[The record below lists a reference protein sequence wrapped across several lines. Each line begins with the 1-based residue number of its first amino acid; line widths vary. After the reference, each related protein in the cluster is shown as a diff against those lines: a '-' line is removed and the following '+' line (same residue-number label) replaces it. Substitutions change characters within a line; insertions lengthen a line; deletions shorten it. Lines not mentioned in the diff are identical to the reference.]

1 MNNQPIQRR
10 HLSDTLAATAR
21 RYPDAEAVVFEEQ
34 RLTWREVDQQ
44 VTALANS
51 FLTLGIKVGD
61 RIGVLCTPRPEYLLT
76 YLAAARIGAI
86 TTGFSVQYTA
96 REIIAYAKLVRPVAM
111 VVVPELGVDA
121 EVGTLCNSMTYVKHR
136 IGIGIPAEN
145 GVMSFT
151 DLVEQGNETPDAPLQ
166 ARMAQLH
173 EDDGALIVFTG
184 GTTGM
189 TKPALLS
196 HKNIFTSVAA
206 QNRVLGFYQTDR
218 IMLHLP
224 MNHVSGAV
232 LVAAAAVTSG
242 ATIVMLDRFHPAKV
256 LDLVERE
263 QVTVLGQV
271 PTMFIMELMLPD
283 YQEFDISSVRL
294 SIIAGAPTPEVAMR
308 QVVTMASVTTHA
320 YGLTEATGMV
330 SYTAPGDGIETL
342 VQSVGRVP
350 EEVEVRIVNDARQ
363 PLPAGELGE
372 IAFRGDVVMVGYFDD
387 PEQTAQQIDDDGW
400 LYTGDMGVLD
410 DRDYLHIK
418 GRSKEMYISGGYN
431 VYPLETE
438 TYMNAHPAVVT
449 SACVGRP
456 DPAMGEVGIVF
467 VLLQADATT
476 TRRELRAY
484 CKAGLARYKQ
494 PRHIQILDALPTIA
508 NGSVDKRAL
517 LHIHNGNGASAR
529 VAV

>member
-1 MNNQPIQRR
+1 MNNQQTQRR
-10 HLSDTLAATAR
+10 HLSDTLTATAR
-21 RYPDAEAVVFEEQ
+21 RYPDEEAVVFEDQ

-51 FLTLGIKVGD
+51 FLALGIEVGD

-96 REIIAYAKLVRPVAM
+96 REIIAYAELVRPVAM

-121 EVGTLCNSMTYVKHR
+121 EVGTLCKSMPYVKHR
-136 IGIGIPAEN
+136 IGVGIPAAN
-145 GVMSFT
+145 GILSFA
-151 DLVEQGNETPDAPLQ
+151 DLVEQGSNAPAEPLQ
-166 ARMAQLH
+166 TRTAQLH

-184 GTTGM
+184 GATGM

-206 QNRVLGFYQTDR
+206 QNRVIGFHQPDR

-242 ATIVMLDRFHPAKV
+242 ATMVMLERFHPAKV

-283 YQEFDISSVRL
+283 YQTFDISSVRL

-308 QVVTMASVTTHA
+308 QVVSMATVTTHA

-330 SYTAPGDGIETL
+330 AYTAPGDGIETL

-350 EEVEVRIVNDARQ
+350 DEVEVRIVDDARQ
-363 PLPAGELGE
+363 PLPAGEPGE
-372 IAFRGDVVMVGYFDD
+372 VAFRGDVIMTGYFDN

-410 DRDYLHIK
+410 DHDYLHILGCK
-418 GRSKEMYISGGYN
+418 KEMYISGGYN
-431 VYPLETE
+431 VYPWEIE
-438 TYMNAHPAVVT
+438 TYMNTHPDIVT

-456 DPAMGEVGIVF
+456 DPVMGSVGIVF
-467 VLLQADATT
+467 VLLKTGATT
-476 TRRELRAY
+476 TRRDLRAY

-494 PRHIQILDALPTIA
+494 PRQIQILDALPTTASGAI
-508 NGSVDKRAL
+508 DKRAL
-517 LHIHNGNGASAR
+517 LQMSNGNGASTCV
-529 VAV
+529 VA